1 VLKRLKEEVLYGPA
15 VFPFAECPNCK
26 QLLEMNA
33 TACPRCRE
41 EIDPDYA
48 LVSAVVVHHNTQAC
62 SIANTISG
70 FDAFIP
76 IALIGSIL
84 IWGSELLTSNRPRL
98 SLLLLIWP
106 VIPLLAIM
114 AWYARF
120 GRFGIGDDEYLA
132 ARRAMRRSFTFWL
145 TLLVVQIL
153 LLMVTLD

>member
-1 VLKRLKEEVLYGPA
+1 MLKRLKEEVLYGPA

-76 IALIGSIL
+76 IALIGSL
-84 IWGSELLTSNRPRL
+84 FIWGGELLTSGRPRI
-98 SLLLLIWP
+98 SFGLLIWP
-106 VIPLLAIM
+106 AIPLLAIM
-114 AWYARF
+114 IWYKRF
-120 GRFGIGDDEYLA
+120 GRFRIGDEEYLA
-132 ARRAMRRSFTFWL
+132 ARRDMRRSFIFWL
-145 TLLVVQIL
+145 TLLVLQIL
-153 LLMVTLD
+153 LLMV

>member
-1 VLKRLKEEVLYGPA
+1 MLKRLKEEVLYGPA

-33 TACPRCRE
+33 TVCPRCRE

-48 LVSAVVVHHNTQAC
+48 LLSAVVVHHNTQAC

-76 IALIGSIL
+76 IALIGSL
-84 IWGSELLTSNRPRL
+84 FIWGSELLTSDRPRL

-106 VIPLLAIM
+106 AIPLVAILI
-114 AWYARF
+114 WFARF
-120 GRFGIGDDEYLA
+120 GRFAIGDEQYVK
-132 ARRAMRRSFTFWL
+132 ARREMRRSFVFWL
-145 TLLVVQIL
+145 TLLIVQIL
-153 LLMVTLD
+153 VVMLSW